1 MANPFDSA
9 ASSISSFTQQA
20 GSNPNLGSGNIGQQV
35 GAFISN
41 LSDPSKLLSSIRSK
55 SLPIGGNPVGNI
67 MRSAA
72 TFGGADA
79 NSDWRVRLTVPGGTI
94 FDSSP
99 VFKPLK
105 EAGGLVFPY
114 TPQINIGA
122 SAKYDTITPVHNNY
136 PFQAY
141 QSSAPDQIS
150 IIAPF
155 LVENSAEAQY
165 WIATVHFLRAAS
177 KMFTGDST
185 PAGNPPVILALNG
198 YGEYV
203 FKNVPVVLT
212 NFTVT
217 LDAASDYISTIPS
230 AAGAS
235 ALSSPFSQA
244 AGVLSSVATAQ
255 NAKQKVE
262 SIIGA
267 AKTAKSIL
275 TNNALG
281 ANFSGPSSHVPTKSS
296 FTITLQP
303 IYSRESV
310 RTFSLNKFVNGDYM
324 TSSGSGY
331 I

>member
-1 MANPFDSA
+1 MANPFDSIT
-9 ASSISSFTQQA
+9 SSISSFTQQS
-20 GSNPNLGSGNIGQQV
+20 GSDPSSALINAGQQV
-35 GAFISN
+35 GSFLSN

-55 SLPIGGNPVGNI
+55 SLPSGGNPVGNI
-67 MRSAA
+67 IRSAA

-99 VFKPLK
+99 VFRPLK
-105 EAGGLVFPY
+105 DAGGLVFPY
-114 TPQINIGA
+114 TPTINIGG
-122 SAKYDTITPVHNNY
+122 SAKYEPITPVHNNY

-141 QSSAPDQIS
+141 QSSSPDQIT
-150 IIAPF
+150 IQAPF

-212 NFTVT
+212 NFTVS
-217 LDAASDYISTIPS
+217 LDSASDYISTLPS
-230 AAGAS
+230 GAGAS
-235 ALSSPFSQA
+235 ALSPFAQA
-244 AGVLSSVATAQ
+244 AGVLGSIATAQ

-310 RTFSLNKFVNGDYM
+310 RTFNLQKFVNGDYM
-324 TSSGSGY
+324 TSSGAGY